1 MKRGIKIIACI
12 LSVVILTAGCGSF
25 FNASAYVQ
33 ASLDASYKGD
43 FSRYKRLVNITED
56 QMQADYES
64 GYQSEVDVFAQ
75 LFGVKTMTDNSR
87 DKLTNLYKTLYQ
99 NVSYQVGESKND
111 KDGFAVEVKIK
122 PITVFKDNLAG
133 IDAAVQQF
141 NEQNLAGAYVNL
153 TTEQFEDT
161 YVQTI
166 LNVINPSLENLPYGD
181 EKTLTLNLY
190 KAENRAYYIDE
201 NNLSSMKKAV
211 IVYA

>member
-1 MKRGIKIIACI
+1 MKRGIKAIALI
-12 LSVVILTAGCGSF
+12 LGIVMLLTGCGSF

-43 FSRYKRLVNITED
+43 FSRYKQLVNITED
-56 QMQADYES
+56 QMQADYEA
-64 GYQSEVDVFAQ
+64 GYQSEADVFAQ
-75 LFGVKTMTDNSR
+75 HFGVKTLTDNSL
-87 DKLTNLYKTLYQ
+87 DKLANLYKTLYE
-99 NVSYQVGESKND
+99 NVSYEVGESKND
-111 KDGFAVEVKIK
+111 KDGFAVDVKIK
-122 PITVFKDNLAG
+122 PITIFKDNLAG

-161 YVQTI
+161 YVQMI
-166 LNVINPSLENLPYGD
+166 LDVVSPSLENIPYGN

-190 KAENRAYYIDE
+190 KAENRIYYIDE
-201 NNLSSMKKAV
+201 NDLSAMKKAV